1 MELLVESSLKY
12 HSTTA
17 RKNGVTKTE
26 MAEILTHVAFLCR
39 MVECMGSVQYDKR
52 SLCG

>member
-12 HSTTA
+12 HLTTA

-26 MAEILTHVAFLCR
+26 RAEILTDVAFLCR
-39 MVECMGSVQYDKR
+39 MAE
-52 SLCG
+52 

>member
-12 HSTTA
+12 HLTTA

-39 MVECMGSVQYDKR
+39 MAE
-52 SLCG
+52 